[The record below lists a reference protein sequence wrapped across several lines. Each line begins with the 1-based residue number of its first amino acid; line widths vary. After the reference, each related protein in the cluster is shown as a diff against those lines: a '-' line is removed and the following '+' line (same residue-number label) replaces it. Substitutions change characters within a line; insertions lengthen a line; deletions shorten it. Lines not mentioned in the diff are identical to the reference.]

1 MIVDIVRTETIC
13 PRKLSE
19 IERETAGVHIFNSTS
34 KRDSLLF
41 QRVQEPVKVVTDLY
55 MENNYDEFVCNGC
68 LET

>member
-19 IERETAGVHIFNSTS
+19 IERETAGGHIFNSTS

-41 QRVQEPVKVVTDLY
+41 QTVQGPVKVVADLH
-55 MENNYDEFVCNGC
+55 MENNYDELVCNGC
-68 LET
+68 SET